1 LTVID
6 VHFPIISYLQ
16 SATPQQRGEAHGE
29 SFREAI
35 AELVEIRT
43 KLMREKNANL
53 NADAIRQL
61 AAIQHQATHA
71 LDHQLAS
78 ELAGIAAGAN
88 LPLHQII
95 VLNNYTDFRDIEVPE
110 QGCSAIYVHRGNG
123 RIAGQTWDMHRSA
136 KRFVC
141 CLQIPAENGTPQ
153 QVVFS
158 VVGCLGM
165 MGYTTGGRMIGVNNL
180 NTHGAVPGVI
190 WPAVIRKLLQASNRR
205 QEREILQT
213 AQLTSGRSFLLAG
226 PEGGEF
232 WEAMPGLQEQVSAL
246 HGQQTGSLF
255 HTNHCLGQQTQA
267 RENSQALSST
277 THARYQ
283 LLEKKI
289 GSVSDLN
296 SGWEL
301 LNDHEGYPLSICS
314 NYQTSAQDPSVTCGG
329 GVGDLNTGQVRLWRG
344 DKRYDENYVEHTFQL

>member
-1 LTVID
+1 VTDVDFPVLT
-6 VHFPIISYLQ
+6 FA
-16 SATPQQRGEAHGE
+16 SAASPQARGAAHGE

-35 AELVEIRT
+35 GELVEIRT
-43 KLMREKNANL
+43 RLMCQKNPQLNRES
-53 NADAIRQL
+53 IRQL
-61 AAIQHQATHA
+61 AGLQHQATRA
-71 LDHQLAS
+71 FDP
-78 ELAGIAAGAN
+78 ELGEELEGIAAGAS

-95 VLNNYTDFRDIEVPE
+95 VLNNYTDFRDIEVPD
-110 QGCSAIYVHRGNG
+110 QGCSAIYVQRGDQ

-136 KRFVC
+136 KHFVC
-141 CLQIPAENGTPQ
+141 CLQIPGQQQAPA

-165 MGYTTGGRMIGVNNL
+165 MGFVSGGRMVGVNNL
-180 NTHGAVPGVI
+180 NTIGAVPGVI
-190 WPAVIRKLLQASNRR
+190 WPAVIRKLLAAGNRQ
-205 QEREILQT
+205 QEREILRT
-213 AQLTSGRSFLLAG
+213 APLTSGRSFLLAG

-232 WEAMPGLQEQVSAL
+232 WEAMPGLQQQVSAL
-246 HGQQTGSLF
+246 TVDQAGALF
-255 HTNHCLGQQTQA
+255 HTNHCLGDIART
-267 RENSQALSST
+267 RENSKSLSST

-289 GSVSDLN
+289 DSVIDLN

-329 GVGDLNTGQVRLWRG
+329 GIGDLNTGQVRLWRG
-344 DKRYDENYVEHTFQL
+344 DKLYDQNFIEHSFQM